1 MINYVTGNEYTGQN
15 AGILMSLGYDEDDAF
30 VTFKQAI
37 KLDGI
42 TGKAL
47 KGLKANAKLVRFVKE
62 IDKVTGKE
70 EKKPRYYGVFDIKNI
85 LARRAI

>member
-15 AGILMSLGYDEDDAF
+15 AGILMELGYDENDAF

-42 TGKAL
+42 SGKAL
-47 KGLKANAKLVRFVKE
+47 KGLTADAKLVRFVKE
-62 IDKVTGKE
+62 KDKVTGKE
-70 EKKPRYYGVFDIKNI
+70 ETKPRNYSVFDIKEV
-85 LARRAI
+85 LARRTS

>member
-15 AGILMSLGYDEDDAF
+15 AGILMELGYDENDAF

-42 TGKAL
+42 SGKAL
-47 KGLKANAKLVRFVKE
+47 KGLTADAKLIRFVKE

-70 EKKPRYYGVFDIKNI
+70 EKKPRYYGVFDIKGV
-85 LARRAI
+85 LARRTS